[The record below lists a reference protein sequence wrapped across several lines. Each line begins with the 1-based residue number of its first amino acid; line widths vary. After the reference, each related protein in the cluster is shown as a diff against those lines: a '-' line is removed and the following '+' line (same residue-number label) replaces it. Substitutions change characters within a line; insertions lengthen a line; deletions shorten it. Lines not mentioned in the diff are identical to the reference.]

1 MNKELEKE
9 FYSAVRIVDKLKV
22 IGINNLAHYSF
33 VVKYKHDIVNNNKIL
48 FIDNEMNIIIVQNSK
63 NIYNKVYINNVRN
76 LLGAMTTKVKCDEFN
91 NILFGN
97 HKPCFDKDKINY
109 KNRPDG
115 KIDYHVISTDVI
127 RNIKIWIK
135 ISELRERLHRK
146 TIIWSQS

>member
-9 FYSAVRIVDKLKV
+9 FYSEVRMVDKLKV
-22 IGINNLAHYSF
+22 VGINNLAHYSF

-91 NILFGN
+91 NILFGT
-97 HKPCFDKDKINY
+97 HKVFFNKDKINY

-115 KIDYHVISTDVI
+115 KIDYHAISTDVL

-135 ISELRERLHRK
+135 VSELAERLHR
-146 TIIWSQS
+146 

>member
-22 IGINNLAHYSF
+22 VGINSLSHYSF

-63 NIYNKVYINNVRN
+63 NIYNRAYINNGRN

-91 NILFGN
+91 NILFGTHEAFFN
-97 HKPCFDKDKINY
+97 KDKINY

-115 KIDYHVISTDVI
+115 KIDYHVISTDVL

-135 ISELRERLHRK
+135 ISELAERLHRK
-146 TIIWSQS
+146 TII

>member
-9 FYSAVRIVDKLKV
+9 FSSEVRIVDKLKV
-22 IGINNLAHYSF
+22 VGINSLSHYSF

-91 NILFGN
+91 NILFGT
-97 HKPCFDKDKINY
+97 HKAFFNKDKINY

-115 KIDYHVISTDVI
+115 KIDYHVISTDVL

-135 ISELRERLHRK
+135 VSELAERLHR
-146 TIIWSQS
+146 

>member
-22 IGINNLAHYSF
+22 VGINSLAHYSF

-48 FIDNEMNIIIVQNSK
+48 FIDDEMNIILTGSGK
-63 NIYNKVYINNVRN
+63 NIYNRVYINNVRN
-76 LLGAMTTKVKCDEFN
+76 LLGSMTTKVKCDEFN
-91 NILFGN
+91 NILFGT
-97 HKPCFDKDKINY
+97 HEAIFSKDKINY

-115 KIDYHVISTDVI
+115 KIDYHVISTDVL

-135 ISELRERLHRK
+135 ISELRERLHR
-146 TIIWSQS
+146 

>member
-1 MNKELEKE
+1 MNKELEKKFSSE
-9 FYSAVRIVDKLKV
+9 VRMVDKLKV
-22 IGINNLAHYSF
+22 VGINNLAHYSF

-91 NILFGN
+91 NILFGT
-97 HKPCFDKDKINY
+97 HKAFFNKDKINY

-115 KIDYHVISTDVI
+115 KIDYNVISTDVL

-135 ISELRERLHRK
+135 VSELAERLHR
-146 TIIWSQS
+146 

>member
-9 FYSAVRIVDKLKV
+9 FYSAVRMVDKLKV
-22 IGINNLAHYSF
+22 VGINNLAHYSF

-91 NILFGN
+91 NILFGT
-97 HKPCFDKDKINY
+97 HKAFFNKDKINY

-115 KIDYHVISTDVI
+115 KIDYHVISTDVL

-135 ISELRERLHRK
+135 VSELAERLHR
-146 TIIWSQS
+146 

>member
-9 FYSAVRIVDKLKV
+9 FSSEVRMVDKLKV
-22 IGINNLAHYSF
+22 VGINNLAHYSF

-91 NILFGN
+91 NILFGT
-97 HKPCFDKDKINY
+97 HKAFFNKDKINY

-115 KIDYHVISTDVI
+115 KIDYHVISTDVL

-135 ISELRERLHRK
+135 VSELAERLHRK
-146 TIIWSQS
+146 TIT

>member
-9 FYSAVRIVDKLKV
+9 FSSEIRIADRLKV
-22 IGINNLAHYSF
+22 VGVNSLAHYSF

-48 FIDNEMNIIIVQNSK
+48 FIDNEMNIILVQNSK
-63 NIYNKVYINNVRN
+63 NIYNKVYIINVRN

-91 NILFGN
+91 NILFGT
-97 HKPCFDKDKINY
+97 HKAFFNKDKIKY

-115 KIDYHVISTDVI
+115 KIDYHAISTDVL

-135 ISELRERLHRK
+135 LSELATRLHR
-146 TIIWSQS
+146 

>member
-9 FYSAVRIVDKLKV
+9 FSSEIRIVDRLKV
-22 IGINNLAHYSF
+22 VGVNSLAHYSF

-48 FIDNEMNIIIVQNSK
+48 FIDNEMNIILVQNSK
-63 NIYNKVYINNVRN
+63 NIYNKVYIINVRN

-91 NILFGN
+91 NILFGT
-97 HKPCFDKDKINY
+97 HKAFFNKNKINY

-115 KIDYHVISTDVI
+115 KIDYHVISTDVL

-135 ISELRERLHRK
+135 LSELTERLHR
-146 TIIWSQS
+146 

>member
-9 FYSAVRIVDKLKV
+9 FSSEIRIADRLKV
-22 IGINNLAHYSF
+22 VGVNSLAHYSF

-48 FIDNEMNIIIVQNSK
+48 FIDNEMNIILVQNSK
-63 NIYNKVYINNVRN
+63 NIYNKVYIINVRN

-91 NILFGN
+91 NILFGT
-97 HKPCFDKDKINY
+97 HKAFFNKDKIKY

-115 KIDYHVISTDVI
+115 KIDYHVISTDVL

-135 ISELRERLHRK
+135 LSELTERLHR
-146 TIIWSQS
+146 

>member
-9 FYSAVRIVDKLKV
+9 FSSEIRIVDRLKV
-22 IGINNLAHYSF
+22 VGINSLAHYSF

-48 FIDNEMNIIIVQNSK
+48 FIDDEMNIIIVQNSK

-91 NILFGN
+91 NILFGT
-97 HKPCFDKDKINY
+97 HKAFFNKDKINY

-115 KIDYHVISTDVI
+115 KIDYHVISTDVL

-135 ISELRERLHRK
+135 VSELAERLHR
-146 TIIWSQS
+146 

>member
-9 FYSAVRIVDKLKV
+9 FSSEIRMVDKLKV
-22 IGINNLAHYSF
+22 VGINNLAHYSF

-63 NIYNKVYINNVRN
+63 NIYNKVYISNVRN

-91 NILFGN
+91 NILFGT
-97 HKPCFDKDKINY
+97 HKVFFNKDKINY

-115 KIDYHVISTDVI
+115 KIDYHVISTDVL

-135 ISELRERLHRK
+135 VSELAERLHR
-146 TIIWSQS
+146 

>member
-9 FYSAVRIVDKLKV
+9 FYSEVRMVDKLKV
-22 IGINNLAHYSF
+22 VGINNLANYSF
-33 VVKYKHDIVNNNKIL
+33 VVKYKHDIVNDNKIL

-91 NILFGN
+91 NILFGT
-97 HKPCFDKDKINY
+97 HKAFFNKDKINY

-115 KIDYHVISTDVI
+115 KIDYHVISTDVL

-135 ISELRERLHRK
+135 VSELAERLYR
-146 TIIWSQS
+146 

>member
-9 FYSAVRIVDKLKV
+9 FSSEVRIVDKLKV
-22 IGINNLAHYSF
+22 VGINNLAHYSF
-33 VVKYKHDIVNNNKIL
+33 VVKYKHDIVNNGKIL
-48 FIDNEMNIIIVQNSK
+48 FIDDEMNIILAGSGES
-63 NIYNKVYINNVRN
+63 IYDKVYVNNVRN
-76 LLGAMTTKVKCDEFN
+76 LLDSMTTKFKCDEFN
-91 NILFGN
+91 NILIGN

-135 ISELRERLHRK
+135 VSELSQRLHRK
-146 TIIWSQS
+146 TII

>member
-22 IGINNLAHYSF
+22 VGINSLSHYSF

-91 NILFGN
+91 NILFGTHEAFFN
-97 HKPCFDKDKINY
+97 KDKINY

-115 KIDYHVISTDVI
+115 KIDYHVISTDVL

-135 ISELRERLHRK
+135 LSELAERLHRK
-146 TIIWSQS
+146 TII

>member
-22 IGINNLAHYSF
+22 VGINSLSHYTF

-63 NIYNKVYINNVRN
+63 NIYNRVYIINVRN

-91 NILFGN
+91 NILFGTHEAFFN
-97 HKPCFDKDKINY
+97 KDKINY
-109 KNRPDG
+109 NNRPNG
-115 KIDYHVISTDVI
+115 KIDYHVISTDVL

-135 ISELRERLHRK
+135 VSELAERLHR
-146 TIIWSQS
+146 